1 MIMALVNLFDEKVLF
16 TFVEKLVVNEFL
28 GYILKFDKART

>member
-1 MIMALVNLFDEKVLF
+1 MIMALVNLFDENVLF

-28 GYILKFDKART
+28 GYILKFDKARA